1 MYDKLPKYY
10 VLKQKIIQMIE
21 NEEVSEGETIPS
33 EHELVAKYDIS
44 RITVRRAIDEL
55 VNEGYLYRVHGKGTY
70 VKGNTYEQDLFS
82 MASCT
87 DAIMDLG
94 LKPGRKIISQ
104 QIIKC
109 DKKRARKLQ
118 ILDNA
123 SIFKLHRVYYADGEA
138 LNTTIATL
146 PYKYFE
152 NIEKYDFEKDSLY
165 KILEEAFGVKITRAT
180 RTFEAMIAY
189 GDIADYLEIDQGQ
202 PVLLF
207 SGITYGI
214 INGKEVPVEVFKCHY
229 RTDKFKFYINQVKL
243 NK

>member
-1 MYDKLPKYY
+1 MYEKLPKYY
-10 VLKQKIIQMIE
+10 VLKHKIIEMIE
-21 NEEVSEGETIPS
+21 NEVVSEGEAIPS
-33 EHELVAKYDIS
+33 EHDLIAKYDVS

-70 VKGNTYEQDLFS
+70 VKGNSYNQDLFS

-87 DAIMDLG
+87 DAIIELG
-94 LKPGRKIISQ
+94 LKPGRKVISQ
-104 QIIKC
+104 KTMKC
-109 DKKRARKLQ
+109 DKQRARKLQ
-118 ILDNA
+118 INDN
-123 SIFKLHRVYYADGEA
+123 SNIFELQRVYYADEES

-146 PYKYFE
+146 PYSYFDG
-152 NIEKYDFEKDSLY
+152 IEKHNFGEESLY
-165 KILEEAFGVKITRAT
+165 KILENEYGVKITRAT

-189 GDIADYLEIDQGQ
+189 GDIADHLQIKEGQ

-214 INGKEVPVEVFKCHY
+214 IRGKEVPVEIFKCHY

-243 NK
+243 

>member
-10 VLKQKIIQMIE
+10 ILKQKIIQMIE

-55 VNEGYLYRVHGKGTY
+55 VNEGYLYRVHGKGTF

-87 DAIMDLG
+87 DAIIDLG
-94 LKPGRKIISQ
+94 LEPGRKLINQ

-109 DKKRARKLQ
+109 DKQRARKLQ
-118 ILDNA
+118 ISDNTN
-123 SIFKLHRVYYADGEA
+123 IFELHRVYYADGEA

-146 PYKYFE
+146 PYKYFKD
-152 NIEKYDFEKDSLY
+152 IEKYDFGQESLY
-165 KILEEAFGVKITRAT
+165 KILEEKFDVKITRAT

-189 GDIADYLEIDQGQ
+189 GDVADYLEVDQGQ

-214 INGKEVPVEVFKCHY
+214 LNGKEVPVEVFKCHY